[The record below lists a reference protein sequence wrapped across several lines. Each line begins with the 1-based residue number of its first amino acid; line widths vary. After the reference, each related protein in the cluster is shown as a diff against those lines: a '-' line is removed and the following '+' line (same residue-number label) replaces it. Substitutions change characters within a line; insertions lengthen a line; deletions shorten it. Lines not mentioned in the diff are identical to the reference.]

1 MKPYLVYK
9 KQLSRAR
16 ALDSG
21 QSLKLLLL
29 LVVLLLV
36 PLFFVRAETA
46 EELQNK
52 IREKDADIAALEA
65 EINTYQGQLT
75 NLGKQKTSLA
85 SSIKQLDLTRKKL
98 VADITVTQKKIDKT
112 NLAIQGLSSDISDKE
127 DSISTNTDSI
137 ALGFRRTNELE
148 LDDVL
153 ETLLSKNDFS
163 MIWDDIDDMITVRE
177 RLRDNIVELRE
188 VKFELEDTR
197 AKTIEAKKEL
207 TSLKSKLADQQKIV
221 TQNTNEKNKLLQQTK
236 NSEANYQKLLKERLA
251 QRLAF
256 EKELRDYEAQ
266 LQFVLD
272 PSKLPSAGVLSW
284 PLSDVFITQL
294 FGKTVDSKR
303 LYASGSHNG
312 VDFRASVGTPV
323 MAMADGTIMG
333 TGDTDTTCYGASFG
347 KFVFIQYNN
356 GLSST
361 FGHLSLIKVIQ
372 NQKVKRGEVVGY
384 SGNTGHTTGPHLH
397 VSLYASQAVKMT
409 SKPSVACGGRIYT
422 LPVSPVN
429 AYLDVLYYLPP
440 YQASQLKISGSARD

>member
-207 TSLKSKLADQQKIV
+207 TSLKSKLADS
-221 TQNTNEKNKLLQQTK
+221 L
-236 NSEANYQKLLKERLA
+236 
-251 QRLAF
+251 
-256 EKELRDYEAQ
+256 LRD
-266 LQFVLD
+266 D
-272 PSKLPSAGVLSW
+272 
-284 PLSDVFITQL
+284 
-294 FGKTVDSKR
+294 
-303 LYASGSHNG
+303 NG
-312 VDFRASVGTPV
+312 T
-323 MAMADGTIMG
+323 
-333 TGDTDTTCYGASFG
+333 
-347 KFVFIQYNN
+347 NN
-356 GLSST
+356 
-361 FGHLSLIKVIQ
+361 FEWI
-372 NQKVKRGEVVGY
+372 
-384 SGNTGHTTGPHLH
+384 
-397 VSLYASQAVKMT
+397 
-409 SKPSVACGGRIYT
+409 
-422 LPVSPVN
+422 
-429 AYLDVLYYLPP
+429 
-440 YQASQLKISGSARD
+440 